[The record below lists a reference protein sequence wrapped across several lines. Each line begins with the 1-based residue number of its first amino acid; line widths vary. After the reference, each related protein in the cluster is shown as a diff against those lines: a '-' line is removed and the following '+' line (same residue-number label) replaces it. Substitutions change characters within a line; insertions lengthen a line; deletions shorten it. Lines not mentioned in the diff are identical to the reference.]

1 VTAAQMQH
9 PHAAHRSRSPQ
20 PRAATEAADRGDVP
34 RRRRIVVRRWTPN
47 DDLLA
52 GLDRAERPHELRA
65 FLATTIAVSLPV
77 WDLAFTLGA
86 YHTVFYSR
94 LFQILVVSSVLL
106 LGSIVLRNVI
116 TVSPWMR
123 ALLAIP
129 LLWLVVRLIAPL
141 GRSGQAGHVL
151 DLVLIGLTL
160 VTVPFT
166 LWVVARI
173 LAPEYFALPGRR
185 LKVAALTIVVFVGLI
200 AFLVGQF
207 NFEFTTCH
215 DYDISGDNTP
225 TNCRTTRPGPAHS
238 FTVIP
243 AVPMTTR

>member
-1 VTAAQMQH
+1 MPPT
-9 PHAAHRSRSPQ
+9 RI
-20 PRAATEAADRGDVP
+20 TKP
-34 RRRRIVVRRWTPN
+34 RREGTRRWTLD

-52 GLDRAERPHELRA
+52 GFDRADRPHELRA
-65 FLATTIAVSLPV
+65 FLATTIGVSLPV

-86 YHTVFYSR
+86 YHTVFYFR

-106 LGSIVLRNVI
+106 LGSIVLRDVI

-123 ALLAIP
+123 AVLAIP
-129 LLWLVVRLIAPL
+129 LLWLVARFAAPL
-141 GRSGQAGHVL
+141 GHSSRAGHVL

-160 VTVPFT
+160 ATVPFT

-185 LKVAALTIVVFVGLI
+185 LKLAALAIVVFVGVT

-207 NFEFTTCH
+207 NYQFTTCH
-215 DYDISGDNTP
+215 DYEISGDNTP
-225 TNCRTTRPGPAHS
+225 TNCRSAHPTPSHS
-238 FTVIP
+238 FTAIP
-243 AVPMTTR
+243 PVPANTG